1 MQGTVLI
8 EALVE
13 TKADAEGKVKIYY
26 VLGDHGWCSN
36 ADWSSCLYRMACIK
50 CPFFVP
56 KEQAQLIEART
67 TMKRFLEVVNL
78 TPEEV
83 TAVQEDL
90 GKLDETI
97 AIKGS
102 ATPNSASSES
112 QRGIPAWYSSSRSQC
127 GKGDDRKLICQ
138 FTLKLVVRPKSDTL
152 FSRKVSH
159 LGQCLNTH
167 GVWSSGT

>member
-1 MQGTVLI
+1 MASMMKWLGHVNPATTQHYTRIKPTKLAAAYSKADRNSRLI

-97 AIKGS
+97 ERSKDQPRPTVLRQRAKG
-102 ATPNSASSES
+102 AS
-112 QRGIPAWYSSSRSQC
+112 QRGIPLAVLNV
-127 GKGDDRKLICQ
+127 GKE
-138 FTLKLVVRPKSDTL
+138 TTE
-152 FSRKVSH
+152 
-159 LGQCLNTH
+159 N
-167 GVWSSGT
+167 